1 MIDSPH
7 VSSLCLGHCPP
18 SGPHFT
24 LGRPGS
30 EVPKPFRRLATVKY
44 AYAAIILVASFA
56 AQAQSIVVASTTSTE
71 QSGLFSHLL
80 PEFKKA
86 SGIDVK
92 VVALGTGQALD
103 MGRRGDADVLF
114 VHDQV
119 AEEKIVADGFAVK
132 RFPVMYNDFVLVGPA
147 SDPAQ
152 TRGKDV
158 VEALKKLAATNASF
172 ISRGDKSGTHA
183 AELRFWKLAGLADA
197 KGSGYK
203 ECGCGMGPALNMASG
218 TAAYVLA
225 DRGTWLSFKNRGD
238 LTVLVEGDT
247 KLFNQYGVM
256 LVNPAKH
263 PHVKVAEGQK
273 FVDWVVSNPGQ
284 AVIAGYK
291 IGGEQLFFPNA
302 NAAGR

>member
-1 MIDSPH
+1 MKN
-7 VSSLCLGHCPP
+7 
-18 SGPHFT
+18 FM
-24 LGRPGS
+24 
-30 EVPKPFRRLATVKY
+30 PFRPLALMQYALAATVF
-44 AYAAIILVASFA
+44 VASVS

-71 QSGLFSHLL
+71 QSGLFSYLL

-132 RFPVMYNDFVLVGPA
+132 RFPVMYNDFVLIGPA
-147 SDPAQ
+147 ADPAKAK
-152 TRGKDV
+152 GKYI
-158 VEALKKLAATNASF
+158 VEAFKKVSASGASF

-183 AELRFWKLAGLADA
+183 AELRFWKMAGMSDS
-197 KGSGYK
+197 KGTGYK
-203 ECGCGMGPALNMASG
+203 ECGCGMGPALNIASSSG
-218 TAAYVLA
+218 AYVLA

-263 PHVKVAEGQK
+263 PHVKAVDGQK
-273 FVDWVVSNPGQ
+273 FVDWVVSAPGQ
-284 AVIAGYK
+284 AVIASYK

-302 NAAGR
+302 NK